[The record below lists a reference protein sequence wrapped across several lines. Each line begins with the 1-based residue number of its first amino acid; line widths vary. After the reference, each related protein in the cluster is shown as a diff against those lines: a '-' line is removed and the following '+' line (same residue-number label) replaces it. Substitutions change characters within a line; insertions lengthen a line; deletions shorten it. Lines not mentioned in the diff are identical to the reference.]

1 MESSVDG
8 PRRRKPRPPGA
19 VGGAG
24 GTERREAPDV
34 AQAQPSRSERGD
46 LPDPTRAQ
54 PSDPER
60 GDLPRAAQAQPGGP
74 ERGDLP
80 GPERGDPGAAEQ
92 AQPSRSERRNQA
104 AREALAPLA
113 PGERPA
119 ALLVAIAVAAL
130 LGGGNAIAYAAGAK
144 IASRHP
150 GAGVLAFT
158 AVMALLAAGMFARRY
173 LAVLAFEALLAVTVT
188 FFTLFLV
195 EASNV
200 EGVLLCLGVIGG
212 GGWLFWKLVRVM
224 GRLSAPRQSSS

>member
-8 PRRRKPRPPGA
+8 PRRRKRRP
-19 VGGAG
+19 
-24 GTERREAPDV
+24 TAPSPEPSRPQLGEPPDPEGP
-34 AQAQPSRSERGD
+34 QPSRSER
-46 LPDPTRAQ
+46 A
-54 PSDPER
+54 
-60 GDLPRAAQAQPGGP
+60 
-74 ERGDLP
+74 
-80 GPERGDPGAAEQ
+80 
-92 AQPSRSERRNQA
+92 NQA

-119 ALLVAIAVAAL
+119 ALLVAISVAAL
-130 LGGGNAIAYAAGAK
+130 LGAGNAIAYAAGAK

-158 AVMALLAAGMFARRY
+158 AVMAVLAAGMFARRY
-173 LAVLAFEALLAVTVT
+173 LAVLAFEALLAITVT

-200 EGVLLCLGVIGG
+200 EGALLCVGVIGG

-224 GRLSAPRQSSS
+224 GRLSAPRQSSL

>member
-8 PRRRKPRPPGA
+8 PRRRKRRPPAAG
-19 VGGAG
+19 GGAG
-24 GTERREAPDV
+24 RPERRDQAEAEQ
-34 AQAQPSRSERGD
+34 AQAGRPERRDQAEAEQAQASHPERRDQAEAEQAEPSRSE
-46 LPDPTRAQ
+46 L
-54 PSDPER
+54 
-60 GDLPRAAQAQPGGP
+60 
-74 ERGDLP
+74 
-80 GPERGDPGAAEQ
+80 
-92 AQPSRSERRNQA
+92 RNQA

-113 PGERPA
+113 PGERPV
-119 ALLVAIAVAAL
+119 ALLVAIAVAGL

-150 GAGVLAFT
+150 SAGVLAFT
-158 AVMALLAAGMFARRY
+158 AVMALLAGGMFARRY

-200 EGVLLCLGVIGG
+200 EGVLVCLAVIGG

-224 GRLSAPRQSSS
+224 GRLSAPRHSSS

>member
-8 PRRRKPRPPGA
+8 PRRRKRRPPAAG
-19 VGGAG
+19 GGAG
-24 GTERREAPDV
+24 RPERRDQADAQQGQAGRPERPD
-34 AQAQPSRSERGD
+34 QADAEQAEPSRSE
-46 LPDPTRAQ
+46 L
-54 PSDPER
+54 
-60 GDLPRAAQAQPGGP
+60 
-74 ERGDLP
+74 
-80 GPERGDPGAAEQ
+80 
-92 AQPSRSERRNQA
+92 RNQA

-113 PGERPA
+113 PGERPV
-119 ALLVAIAVAAL
+119 ALLVAVAVAGL

-150 GAGVLAFT
+150 SAGVLAFT
-158 AVMALLAAGMFARRY
+158 AVMALLAGGMFARRY

-200 EGVLLCLGVIGG
+200 EGVLVCLAVIGG